1 MLLNYPRVALEIQH
15 LIDFLSVTR
24 KLAAGEVQT
33 DEELAKALGL
43 DSVMMQLGQRWQVE
57 LRQKTFANVRMI

>member
-43 DSVMMQLGQRWQVE
+43 DSVMMQLGQR
-57 LRQKTFANVRMI
+57 